1 MAQPSTESV
10 NALLTHFARV
20 GVPGVPRFLGYD
32 ERGRQILTYVAG
44 SANPDPSDLGPEDLA
59 RVGQL
64 IRSLHDAADSFVE
77 PEGARWNVLITPD
90 ESTLICHHDLAPWN
104 LVRGA
109 GTMTFIDWDG
119 AGPGSRLW
127 DLAYAAH
134 GFVPL
139 SPRAELT
146 LDEAARRLRALVE
159 GSRRC
164 SPGCRSAR
172 TCRRSVPPIGRSL
185 PTTPRGERRWTPR
198 AKGRYSTPS
207 FERARRHFRTSKV
220 RSGRMGTCTS
230 YASPTNSK
238 PALVATRSEA
248 TLPMT
253 VSRESSCRSST
264 SKAHCTRSTSARVV
278 AP

>member
-1 MAQPSTESV
+1 MDDSSREEPLLGGNSATSVVRVGATVRRVAQPSTESV

-77 PEGARWNVLITPD
+77 PDGARWNVLITPD

-159 GSRRC
+159 GYGLSR
-164 SPGCRSAR
+164 A
-172 TCRRSVPPIGRSL
+172 
-185 PTTPRGERRWTPR
+185 
-198 AKGRYSTPS
+198 
-207 FERARRHFRTSKV
+207 ERARLATLLGPRV
-220 RSGRMGTCTS
+220 RSM
-230 YASPTNSK
+230 
-238 PALVATRSEA
+238 SELLRA
-248 TLPMT
+248 
-253 VSRESSCRSST
+253 
-264 SKAHCTRSTSARVV
+264 SAREGREPWVTLV
-278 AP
+278 RAGHDTMWLDDFHFVTDHDATWRAALDSAR